1 MSFQK
6 TAQTSAGQKKDD
18 GNWAFRYFGEH
29 GVLRRDRRAY
39 KGMKKWFFGLHVIP
53 NAYTLNYVQ
62 EKFVRTGLTYAS
74 TLYSAR
80 FIPGIQILLAKVVD
94 EIEPHFSKVGLT
106 ASEKEVMMA
115 IYEHLTNFVRL
126 IFGDKEKYLGKA
138 FVLGREI
145 FHEYDKGTVS
155 LSTFL
160 LANARMSRLPQ
171 VCESSRAYD
180 KRYVQAEC
188 KMLMSQPEKLLKN
201 LPQGWKTIT
210 RLGGIIEDWQMV
222 ETALSHDSSRAIH
235 VKSWMCPGFVGYKIK
250 KIFS

>member
-6 TAQTSAGQKKDD
+6 TAQPSAGQKKDN
-18 GNWAFRYFGEH
+18 GHWALRYFGEH
-29 GVLRRDRRAY
+29 GVLRRDRRAF

-80 FIPGIQILLAKVVD
+80 FIPGIQIVLAKVVD
-94 EIEPHFSKVGLT
+94 EIEPHFREVGLT

-115 IYEHLTNFVRL
+115 IYEHLTNFSRL
-126 IFGDKEKYLGKA
+126 VFGDKEKYKGKA
-138 FVLGREI
+138 FVLGEEI
-145 FHEYDKGTVS
+145 FREYDKGTV
-155 LSTFL
+155 LWSTFL

-171 VCESSRAYD
+171 VSESTRAYD

-188 KMLMSQPEKLLKN
+188 KILMAQPENLHKN
-201 LPQGWKTIT
+201 LPQGWKTIA
-210 RLGGIIEDWQMV
+210 RLGGIIEDWPMV

-235 VKSWMCPGFVGYKIK
+235 VKSWMCPGYMWYKTK